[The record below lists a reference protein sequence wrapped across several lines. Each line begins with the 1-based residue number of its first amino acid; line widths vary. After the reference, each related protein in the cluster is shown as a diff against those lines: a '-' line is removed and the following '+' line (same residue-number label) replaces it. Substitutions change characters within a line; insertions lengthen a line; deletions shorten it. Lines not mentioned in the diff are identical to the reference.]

1 MKTYLDEIIRWHLDE
16 KVIADLNENEILR
29 ISASTSPS
37 KLFSSAIISQENIS
51 VIAEIKK
58 KSPSLG
64 YINKEVLVGRQA
76 LRYKRGG
83 AACISVLTDGNFF
96 DGKNEDLLTVRSNV
110 DLPILRKDF
119 VVRRLDVFES
129 KVIGAD
135 AILLIVAA
143 LSDSDL
149 KEFISLA
156 KELNMEA
163 LVEIHD
169 LTELDRAID
178 AQAEIIGVNQRDLYT
193 FEVDRSRAL
202 KLAEQIP
209 NTLVKVAESGI
220 KDRSDIIE
228 LESAGYDAVLIGELL
243 MKSEDCEVELRN
255 LMVR

>member
-16 KVIADLNENEILR
+16 KITADLNENEILR
-29 ISASTSPS
+29 ISSSTSPS
-37 KLFSSAIISQENIS
+37 KSFSSAIISQENIS

-96 DGKNEDLLTVRSNV
+96 DGKNEDLLTVRSTV

-119 VVRRLDVFES
+119 VVRRSDVFES

-169 LTELDRAID
+169 LNELDRAID

-243 MKSEDCEVELRN
+243 MKSEDCEAELRN